1 MPNIK
6 IVQNSFTQGEVG
18 EYFDAREDLAIYP
31 AAAKTVENWFIL
43 PQGGLLRRTGFEW
56 IDGTN
61 PTVLSPAKADTT
73 MDDETGFESHARL
86 IPFRFS
92 TSQEYV
98 LVFEAGKFHV
108 YKDGGYATTV
118 TSNCF
123 WDASNINEL
132 RFAQTF
138 DTMIVVQE
146 DNAPVQ
152 ITRTGHTSWTCTQI
166 SHTFLPLANFNN
178 GITLTPA
185 SKTGTNVHLT
195 ASSDPSGDF
204 SVGDYIRINGG
215 LVKLTA
221 VSTSTTITIDIEED
235 LASTTAAGPTEYE
248 QTAFFSGN
256 YPRSVSFHQNRLIYG
271 GTRLKPQTI
280 FGSQSGDFFNFK
292 PTVATTDSNSTTGSV
307 TDDSGF
313 AFTIGSD
320 EVNVIRHLISK
331 QTLFIF
337 TSGGEFEMTGA
348 PVTPTNV
355 NIRLQ
360 TRYGALAGGLRPT
373 TIDNEV
379 LFCSANGRELR
390 GFVFDFNSDSYY
402 AKNYSIVAHD
412 IMDNPQDLTFMR
424 AHRNTN
430 QNYLFVVMQDGT
442 LGVFGLNV
450 EKQVQGWS
458 RFTIDGGKF
467 KKVLAVNDAD
477 TTPETQRLYA
487 IIERTYTKDD
497 ATTVTSYTLERLTE
511 EQIYL
516 DGWAR
521 KQSISEFN
529 TIAGAYN
536 FANQTVNVVADGIV
550 HADVTLGTR
559 ASTAGA
565 TLNDNYTNVVVGKNY
580 TSKLTTLT
588 LPVTI
593 NGQPYRGEQITKVS
607 ALINLNKTQALSV
620 DGTAL
625 DFRFSGQALDTSIA
639 QFTGTKKTFLSGI
652 STDPTVEITVDLPLS
667 ATLLGLTTEVKFGQ

>member
-61 PTVLSPAKADTT
+61 PTTLTPAKADTT

-86 IPFRFS
+86 IAFRFS

-152 ITRTGHTSWTCTQI
+152 ITRTGHTSWTCTPV
-166 SHTFLPLANFNN
+166 SHTFLPMANFNN
-178 GITLTPA
+178 GLTLTPA
-185 SKTGTNVHLT
+185 AKTGTTTFT
-195 ASSDPSGDF
+195 ASADATSDF
-204 SVGDYIRINGG
+204 STDDFIRINGG
-215 LVKLTA
+215 LAKVTS
-221 VSTSTTITIDIEED
+221 VSGTTINVTIEEE
-235 LASTTAAGPTEYE
+235 LSATTAATSTEYE
-248 QTAFFSGN
+248 QTAFFTGN
-256 YPRSVSFHQNRLIYG
+256 FPRSVSFHQNRLIYG
-271 GTRLKPQTI
+271 GTKLKPQTI

-292 PTVATTDSNSTTGSV
+292 PTVATTDSSNVTTGSV

-320 EVNVIRHLISK
+320 EVNVIRHLVSK

-360 TRYGALAGGLRPT
+360 TRYGALSGGLRPT

-412 IMDNPQDLTFMR
+412 IMDNPQDMTFMR

-458 RFTIDGGKF
+458 RFTTDGGKF

-477 TTPETQRLYA
+477 TSPETQRLYA
-487 IIERTYTKDD
+487 IVERTYTKDD
-497 ATTVTSYTLERLTE
+497 STTVTSHTLERLTE

-521 KQSISEFN
+521 KQNSTAFN
-529 TIAGAYN
+529 TLAGAYN
-536 FANQTVNVVADGIV
+536 FANQTVNCVSDGVV
-550 HADVTLGTR
+550 HANVAIGTR
-559 ASTAGA
+559 ASQAGT
-565 TLNDNYTNVVVGKNY
+565 TLNDNFTDVVVGKNY
-580 TSKLTTLT
+580 TSTLTTLT
-588 LPVTI
+588 LPVTV

-625 DFRFSGQALDTSIA
+625 DFRATGQTLDTAIA
-639 QFTGTKKTFLSGI
+639 QFTGTKKIFLSGI
-652 STDPTVEITVDLPLS
+652 SADPTVSVTVDIPLA